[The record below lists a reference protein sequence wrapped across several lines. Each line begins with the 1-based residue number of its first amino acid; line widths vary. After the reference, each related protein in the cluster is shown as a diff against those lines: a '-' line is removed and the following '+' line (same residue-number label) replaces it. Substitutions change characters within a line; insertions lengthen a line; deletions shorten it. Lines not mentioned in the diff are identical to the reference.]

1 METPQMKFVKKGLL
15 GLVAIGM
22 MAGCQEANVQTKRTK
37 VVLSYGS
44 EPLEMVTIEGCEY
57 IVSPSTNY
65 YKSLCH
71 KGNCKNPIHPENKSH
86 E

>member
-15 GLVAIGM
+15 GLFAIGM
-22 MAGCQEANVQTKRTK
+22 MAGCTESNLKTKRTTIILNDGDDPMQ
-37 VVLSYGS
+37 V
-44 EPLEMVTIEGCEY
+44 VTIEGCEY
-57 IVSPSTNY
+57 L
-65 YKSLCH
+65 LCNNSHGDVIIH